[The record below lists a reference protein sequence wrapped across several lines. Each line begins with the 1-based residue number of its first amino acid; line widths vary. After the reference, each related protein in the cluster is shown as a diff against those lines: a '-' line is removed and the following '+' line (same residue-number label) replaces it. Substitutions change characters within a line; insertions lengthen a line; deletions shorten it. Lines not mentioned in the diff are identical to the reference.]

1 MQNSFAHEIA
11 LKNSTNFQK
20 QTQFPKQSF
29 FLGFSDDR
37 FSSGLHFCSGW
48 LRPIEVGHDF
58 GPHFSLP
65 SPNLPREPSSCSIL
79 RKRTTDPEPWNSGVP
94 SKISPFPERR
104 QKIFNFPPPRKEN
117 KTIHAKF
124 VHTKITSIF
133 TQPEVGFPLCSGQ
146 QGTRNTHDE
155 KNGTN
160 GGGGGSGT
168 RLRGIF
174 CARQF
179 VATNST

>member
-1 MQNSFAHEIA
+1 MQSSFAHEIA

-48 LRPIEVGHDF
+48 LRPVEVGHDF
-58 GPHFSLP
+58 GPHFLLP
-65 SPNLPREPSSCSIL
+65 SPNLPREPFSCSIL
-79 RKRTTDPEPWNSGVP
+79 RKRITDSEPRNSGVP

-104 QKIFNFPPPRKEN
+104 QKFFNFHPPRKKKLNNPRKICSHEN
-117 KTIHAKF
+117 NF
-124 VHTKITSIF
+124 NFHTTGSRIPTFLRAAGNAEHSRRKK
-133 TQPEVGFPLCSGQ
+133 
-146 QGTRNTHDE
+146 RNE
-155 KNGTN
+155 RRRRRNAFARN
-160 GGGGGSGT
+160 
-168 RLRGIF
+168 F

-179 VATNST
+179 AATNST